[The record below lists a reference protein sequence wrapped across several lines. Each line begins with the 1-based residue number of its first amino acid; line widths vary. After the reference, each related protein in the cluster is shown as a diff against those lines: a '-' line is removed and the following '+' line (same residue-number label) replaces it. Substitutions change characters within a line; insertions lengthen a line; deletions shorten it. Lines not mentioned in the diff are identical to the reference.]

1 MLQKN
6 NRLRNN
12 CNESINSKRKYTK
25 SYSNNYTSSKK
36 CVISYLNLNSS
47 KILEMNLYNSL

>member
-25 SYSNNYTSSKK
+25 SYSNNYTSSEK